1 MIEGIL
7 GIVALTAL
15 SILLVISH
23 SKEFRYIK
31 KIEFL
36 EYIIDKDSK
45 YKDEIDIDNILKF

>member
-45 YKDEIDIDNILKF
+45 YKDEIDIDDILKI